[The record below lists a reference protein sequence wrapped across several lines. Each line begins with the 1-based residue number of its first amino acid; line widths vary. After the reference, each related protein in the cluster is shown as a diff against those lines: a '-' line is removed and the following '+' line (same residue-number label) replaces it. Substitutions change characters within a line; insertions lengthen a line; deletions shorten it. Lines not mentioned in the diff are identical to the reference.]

1 MILRRI
7 VTLLS
12 AGAFA
17 VGLSTTLAG
26 TARADVPPSPDW
38 NEIVSQWDH
47 NFNNTLCLDDPGGS
61 HTQGTQLQ
69 LWHCHGSGSTGDPQR
84 WHFADSGWR
93 GTDGTKGYLI
103 ELNST
108 RSGTP
113 LCITFPVGDIN
124 SGVIPPNERL
134 VLGSCNTLY
143 AVWFMNTAPGS
154 NPLIT
159 LEDFGGNNCM
169 ATADFT
175 DNNGTPLIVKNCS
188 DTSDLSQ
195 VWFLA

>member
-1 MILRRI
+1 MFLRRF

-12 AGAFA
+12 AGALA
-17 VGLSTTLAG
+17 VGLSTALAG
-26 TARADVPPSPDW
+26 TARAEVPPDPNW

-47 NFNNTLCLDDPGGS
+47 NFNNTLCIDDPQNI
-61 HTQGTQLQ
+61 HTAGEPLQ

-84 WHFADSGWR
+84 WHFVDSGWR
-93 GTDGTKGYLI
+93 GTDGTVGYLI

-113 LCITFPVGDIN
+113 LCITYPNQDVN
-124 SGVIPPNERL
+124 SGVFPVNERL
-134 VLGSCNTLY
+134 IIGSCNTLW
-143 AVWFMNTAPGS
+143 AVWFMNTAPGT

-159 LEDFGGNNCM
+159 LEDFNGSNCM
-169 ATADFT
+169 AAADFS
-175 DNNGTPLIVKNCS
+175 DSNGTPLIVKNCS